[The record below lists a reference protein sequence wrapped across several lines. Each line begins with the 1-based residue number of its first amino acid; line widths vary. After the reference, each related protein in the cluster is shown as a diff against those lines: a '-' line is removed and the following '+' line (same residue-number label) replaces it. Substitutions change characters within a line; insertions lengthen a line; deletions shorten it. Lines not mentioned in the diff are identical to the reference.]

1 MVENEKID
9 ATVRD
14 LVKKIAE
21 LKNIRNAMRE
31 LYIPTSHG
39 QTLIDIFGNAEDK
52 KGLENDKQ
60 KLKELQ
66 AQEKAIMAELE
77 GKKELFDVSV
87 FNLVKSLNSY
97 IYKDVNSGSKR
108 NESELMLEPFTEKG
122 VVKCNIGVKQIRN
135 SREFVLPT
143 AVVVTGV
150 KKRADK
156 NEILTYGRANIMN
169 MMCNDDFLAD
179 DFTKVYL
186 NAIRTTLADN
196 AKGSKKP
203 SETAINR

>member
-14 LVKKIAE
+14 LAKKIAE

-31 LYIPTSHG
+31 LYIPTNHG
-39 QTLIDIFGNAEDK
+39 QTLIDIFGNDEDK

-97 IYKDVNSGSKR
+97 ICKDVNPGSKR
-108 NESELMLEPFTEKG
+108 NASELMLETFTEKG
-122 VVKCNIGVKQIRN
+122 VVKCKIGVKQIRN

-143 AVVVTGV
+143 AVVTGV

-156 NEILTYGRANIMN
+156 NEILTHGSANIMN
-169 MMCNDDFLAD
+169 MMCHDDFLAD
-179 DFTKVYL
+179 NFTKVYL

-203 SETAINR
+203 SEMQ